1 MGAGDGD
8 DSATASGSTLG
19 YALLSLLTRGP
30 ATGYQL
36 SSQVKAPLGHF
47 WTAKHSQ
54 IYPELARLAA
64 AGWVSAVEQAGP
76 GPRAKKTYEITP
88 DGLAALRAWLVVPP
102 VAQPRS
108 EITLKAYA
116 ANSGDPAAMAALYG
130 QLAERAERML
140 AEYEQDAAR
149 MREAGMDHPAHPR
162 FGNYAVLLM
171 GIESQRTVRS
181 WAAWLAASLHGG
193 ERIPYGGPSGARDNG
208 Y

>member
-1 MGAGDGD
+1 MGARDGD
-8 DSATASGSTLG
+8 DSATAGSTLG

-36 SSQVKAPLGHF
+36 ASRVKAPIGHF

-64 AGWVSAVEQAGP
+64 AGWVRAAEEAGP
-76 GPRAKKTYEITP
+76 GPRAKKTYELTP

-130 QLAERAERML
+130 GLAAQAARTL
-140 AEYEQDAAR
+140 AEYEQDAAD
-149 MREAGMDHPAHPR
+149 MRAQGMDDPAHPR

-171 GIESQRTVRS
+171 GLESQRVVQRWS
-181 WAAWLAASLHGG
+181 AWLAASLDGG
-193 ERIPYGGPSGARDNG
+193 APVPYPHPPAPRDNG